1 MKTLAA
7 TAAALAL
14 LALAVPARAE
24 TVDLR
29 VSPEQFAPA
38 ADARLQLQLQLGS
51 PGEAA
56 PRATTLFGLPRN
68 MGPIDRTLR
77 IALAATLVG
86 VGAYRLSND
95 SPNKGLSYALM
106 GVAAVP
112 AATGA
117 TGYCPLYQLLGV
129 ENSF

>member
-1 MKTLAA
+1 MKKLAA
-7 TAAALAL
+7 AAALAL
-14 LALAVPARAE
+14 LALAAPARAE
-24 TVDLR
+24 GPDLS
-29 VSPEQFAPA
+29 VSPERFAPA
-38 ADARLQLQLQLGS
+38 ADARLRLQLGS
-51 PGEAA
+51 PGDA
-56 PRATTLFGLPRN
+56 PKPTTVFGLPRN

-77 IALAATLVG
+77 VALAATLVG

-112 AATGA
+112 LATGA

-129 ENSF
+129 DNSF

>member
-14 LALAVPARAE
+14 LALAAPARAE
-24 TVDLR
+24 TLDLT
-29 VSPEQFAPA
+29 VSPEQFAA
-38 ADARLQLQLQLGS
+38 ASRTHLQLQLGS
-51 PGEAA
+51 PGDAA
-56 PRATTLFGLPRN
+56 ALRATTVFGLPRN

-77 IALAATLVG
+77 IALAAALVG

-95 SPNKGLSYALM
+95 SPNQGLSYTLM

-112 AATGA
+112 LATGA
-117 TGYCPLYQLLGV
+117 TGYCPLYQLLGI

>member
-1 MKTLAA
+1 MKNLAA
-7 TAAALAL
+7 AAALAL

-24 TVDLR
+24 TLDLR

-38 ADARLQLQLQLGS
+38 VDARLQLQLGS

-56 PRATTLFGLPRN
+56 PRATTVFGLPRN

-77 IALAATLVG
+77 IALAAALVG

-95 SPNKGLSYALM
+95 SPNEGLSYALM

>member
-1 MKTLAA
+1 MKNLAA
-7 TAAALAL
+7 AAAALAL

-24 TVDLR
+24 TLDLR

-38 ADARLQLQLQLGS
+38 TDARLQLQLGS

-56 PRATTLFGLPRN
+56 PRATTVFGLPRN

-77 IALAATLVG
+77 IALAAALVG

-95 SPNKGLSYALM
+95 SPNEGLSYALM

>member
-1 MKTLAA
+1 MKKLAA
-7 TAAALAL
+7 AAAALAL
-14 LALAVPARAE
+14 LALATPARAE
-24 TVDLR
+24 TLDLT
-29 VSPEQFAPA
+29 VSPAKFAPA
-38 ADARLQLQLQLGS
+38 ADARLQLQLGS

-56 PRATTLFGLPRN
+56 PRATTVFGLPKN

-77 IALAATLVG
+77 IALAAALVG

>member
-7 TAAALAL
+7 AAAALAL
-14 LALAVPARAE
+14 LTFAAPARAE
-24 TVDLR
+24 GPDLT
-29 VSPEQFAPA
+29 VSPEKLAPA
-38 ADARLQLQLQLGS
+38 IDARLRLQLGS

-56 PRATTLFGLPRN
+56 APRATTVFGLPKN
-68 MGPIDRTLR
+68 VGPVDRTLR

-95 SPNKGLSYALM
+95 SPNKGLSYTLM

-112 AATGA
+112 LATGA

-129 ENSF
+129 DNSF